1 MKGMKKRMT
10 WKAQKLDAGSHCS
23 CESHRSVV
31 WRAVFRYLKD
41 CHVEEE
47 LDSVHLWEFFRTTHL
62 TSVTKLR
69 GYRGE
74 QVSLSVFKAKFTIQW
89 RRYTETAVN

>member
-1 MKGMKKRMT
+1 MKKRMI
-10 WKAQKLDAGSHCS
+10 WKARKLDASSHCHS
-23 CESHRSVV
+23 CESHSSVV

-47 LDSVHLWEFFRTTHL
+47 LDSVHLREFFRTMHL

-74 QVSLSVFKAKFTIQW
+74 QVSLSVLKAKFTIQW
-89 RRYTETAVN
+89 RRYTEMAVK